1 MVNEDTVRLFLIFW
15 EIDPWLYI
23 YCSCEKILSV
33 VPVQNLDVTVADH
46 AVNFDE
52 SGAVHDALRPHVTER
67 DQLLPRL
74 KLLRRLHGPQGLE
87 QVGSLP
93 WAQASNVLV
102 TRSRL
107 VTHSILFSF
116 STL

>member
-1 MVNEDTVRLFLIFW
+1 MFFIFW
-15 EIDPWLYI
+15 EIDPCFYTI

-52 SGAVHDALRPHVTER
+52 PGAVHDALRTHVTER

-102 TRSRL
+102 TRSGL
-107 VTHSILFSF
+107 VSHSILFSVG
-116 STL
+116 TL